1 MIAYSYLV
9 VGFFALFVL
18 VNSVIL
24 ALAGVQVRRYVT
36 STSDS
41 ALRRML
47 RSPLT
52 PPVSILVPAFNE
64 AAVIVDSVR
73 SLLALDY
80 RELEVVVVNDGSTDD
95 TLARLIETFGL
106 RSVRRPTPPFLPHA
120 PVRGVYAPDN
130 SLRLLVIDKEN
141 GGGKADTLNAGI
153 NFASFPLFCSMDAD
167 SILEQDAIARA
178 VLPFV
183 DDPERTVASGG
194 LIRIANGCLI
204 EYGRVVRA
212 RLPTSAYAMFQV
224 LEYLRGFFGSRT
236 GWSAINALLIV
247 SGAFGVFRRDLVI
260 EVGGYRTDIV
270 GEDLEL
276 VTRLHRICRRA
287 GRPYRIVYVPE
298 PICWTEAPQT
308 ARALRSQRRRWY
320 RGSVETLL
328 IHWRMLGNPRY
339 RAVGLVALPA
349 LLLFEVLGP
358 VIELSGYLVTAAA
371 FLVGTLSAATFV
383 LFVAVSV
390 LYGLILT
397 IGAIALEDASPSM
410 YPAWAQLRRLWWY
423 AVIENFGYRQLMQIW
438 RLGGIWQLIR
448 KTRWEPLERRGLS
461 A

>member
-1 MIAYSYLV
+1 MIVFSYLV
-9 VGFFALFVL
+9 VGFFAAFVL
-18 VNSVIL
+18 VNSLVL
-24 ALAGVQVRRYVT
+24 VLAGIQVRRYVA
-36 STSDS
+36 STSSS

-64 AAVIVDSVR
+64 SAVIVDSVR

-80 RELEVVVVNDGSTDD
+80 RVLEIVVVNDGSTDD
-95 TLARLIETFGL
+95 TLQRLIEVFGL
-106 RSVRRPTPPFLPHA
+106 RAVNRPTPPFLPHTK
-120 PVRGVYAPDN
+120 VRGVYAPDS

-141 GGGKADTLNAGI
+141 GGGKADSLNAAI
-153 NFASFPLFCSMDAD
+153 NFASFPLFCTLDAD
-167 SILEQDAIARA
+167 SILEQDAVARA

-183 DDPERTVASGG
+183 QDPERTVATGG

-204 EYGRVVRA
+204 EHGRVVRA
-212 RLPTSAYAMFQV
+212 SLPTSAYAMFQV
-224 LEYLRGFFGSRT
+224 LEYVRGFFGSRT
-236 GWSAINALLIV
+236 GWSAMNALLIV

-276 VTRLHRICRRA
+276 VTRLHRTCRRA

-320 RGSVETLL
+320 RGSVEALL

-339 RAVGLVALPA
+339 RAVGLIALPA

-358 VIELSGYLVTAAA
+358 WIELSGYLVTLAA
-371 FLVGTLSAATFV
+371 FLLGRLSAATFV
-383 LFVAVSV
+383 LFVAISV

-397 IGAIALEDASPSM
+397 IGAIALEDSAPSL

-423 AVIENFGYRQLMQIW
+423 ALIENFGYRQLMQIW
-438 RLGGIWQLIR
+438 RIGGIWQLIR
-448 KTRWEPLERRGLS
+448 KSGWEPLERRGLS

>member
-1 MIAYSYLV
+1 MIVFSYLV
-9 VGFFALFVL
+9 VGFFAAFVL
-18 VNSVIL
+18 VNSLVL
-24 ALAGVQVRRYVT
+24 VLAGVQVRRYVT
-36 STSDS
+36 GTSNS

-64 AAVIVDSVR
+64 SAVIVDSVR

-80 RELEVVVVNDGSTDD
+80 RVLEIVVVNDGSTDD
-95 TLARLIETFGL
+95 TLQRLIDVFGL
-106 RSVRRPTPPFLPHA
+106 RAVNRPTPPFLPHTQ
-120 PVRGVYAPDN
+120 VRGVYAPDS
-130 SLRLLVIDKEN
+130 SLRLLVVDKEN
-141 GGGKADTLNAGI
+141 GGGKADSLNAAI
-153 NFASFPLFCSMDAD
+153 NFASFPLFCTLDAD
-167 SILEQDAIARA
+167 SILEQDAVARA

-183 DDPERTVASGG
+183 QDPERTVATGG

-204 EYGRVVRA
+204 EHGRVVQA
-212 RLPTSAYAMFQV
+212 RLPTSPYAMFQV
-224 LEYLRGFFGSRT
+224 LEYVRGFFGSRT
-236 GWSAINALLIV
+236 GWSAINGLLIV

-276 VTRLHRICRRA
+276 VTRLHRTCRRA

-320 RGSVETLL
+320 RGSVEALL
-328 IHWRMLGNPRY
+328 IHWRMVGNPRY
-339 RAVGLVALPA
+339 RAAGLVALPA

-358 VIELSGYLVTAAA
+358 WIEVSGYLVTLAA
-371 FLVGTLSAATFV
+371 FLLGTLSAATFV
-383 LFVAVSV
+383 LFVAISV

-397 IGAIALEDASPSM
+397 IGAIALEDAAPSL

-423 AVIENFGYRQLMQIW
+423 ALIENFGYRQLMQIW
-438 RLGGIWQLIR
+438 RIGGIWQLIR
-448 KTRWEPLERRGLS
+448 KSGWEPLERRGLS